1 MKKMFLGA
9 SLLLA
14 MTVVP
19 SRMAAQGPDGSDI
32 NKAIPIYFG
41 QLVSDIGDSGT
52 KAVAVY
58 SITLAKGQTVT
69 LLSSKLTGAAGN
81 SNWSLFLLRPST
93 VSIKNYSNADI
104 LDCRGINCSAGS
116 NNAQAQS
123 FTYLVSTA
131 GTYYIMLQFG
141 SSSIPYSLVVAAQ
154 GTPIA
159 VPNPPTAG
167 CLTGRVDYI
176 TYSLQLIAV
185 GLPDEVS
192 IGGQKACASCTVK
205 APLYPEI
212 VNRLEN
218 ALKAKVNAEACYDSA
233 GNIFQIKLVQ

>member
-1 MKKMFLGA
+1 MRKMVFGA

-19 SRMAAQGPDGSDI
+19 SRMEAQGPDGSDV
-32 NKAIPIYFG
+32 NKAIPITFG
-41 QLVSDIGDSGT
+41 QIVTDILDGKTRG
-52 KAVAVY
+52 VLVY
-58 SITLAKGQTVT
+58 SINLARGQSITALAKATSGQN
-69 LLSSKLTGAAGN
+69 LS
-81 SNWSLFLLRPST
+81 WSLFLAGPGYLRVGQYP
-93 VSIKNYSNADI
+93 
-104 LDCRGINCSAGS
+104 LCSQFL
-116 NNAQAQS
+116 AQGGCQTNSQS
-123 FTYLVSTA
+123 QSLTYQVATA
-131 GTYYIMLQFG
+131 GTYYIEMEAQSSGLAFQLQ
-141 SSSIPYSLVVAAQ
+141 VNAQ

-185 GLPDEVS
+185 GLADEVS

-212 VNRLEN
+212 VNRLES

>member
-19 SRMAAQGPDGSDI
+19 SRMTAQGPDGSDV
-32 NKAIPIYFG
+32 NKAIPIIFG
-41 QLVSDIGDSGT
+41 QVVTDILDSNT
-52 KAVAVY
+52 RSTLIY
-58 SITLAKGQTVT
+58 SITLAKGQSITALAKATSGTNLSWT
-69 LLSSKLTGAAGN
+69 LLLAGPGYRQNGQYGYCSDYLAQGGCQTSASSQN
-81 SNWSLFLLRPST
+81 
-93 VSIKNYSNADI
+93 
-104 LDCRGINCSAGS
+104 
-116 NNAQAQS
+116 
-123 FTYLVSTA
+123 FTYQVATA
-131 GTYYIMLQFG
+131 GTYYIQLYGRSSGIAFQLQ
-141 SSSIPYSLVVAAQ
+141 VNAQ
-154 GTPIA
+154 GTPIS

-185 GLPDEVS
+185 GLADEVS

-212 VNRLEN
+212 ANRLES